1 MCPLRLARS
10 SLPQS
15 LRTGETV
22 ETIQLIGASAMFL
35 AIGGLLVFYEWSR
48 AKAGR
53 PILKGSEAVQLYYI
67 SYLTMFV
74 LAVVTTAKA
83 IIG

>member
-1 MCPLRLARS
+1 
-10 SLPQS
+10 
-15 LRTGETV
+15 V
-22 ETIQLIGASAMFL
+22 ETLQLISASAVFL
-35 AIGGLLVFYEWSR
+35 VIGGLLVFYEWSR

-53 PILKGSEAVQLYYI
+53 PILNGSEAVQLYYI

-74 LAVVTTAKA
+74 LAVATAAKA

>member
-1 MCPLRLARS
+1 M
-10 SLPQS
+10 
-15 LRTGETV
+15 
-22 ETIQLIGASAMFL
+22 
-35 AIGGLLVFYEWSR
+35 IGGLLVFYEWSR

-53 PILKGSEAVQLYYI
+53 PILNGSEAVQLYYI

-74 LAVVTTAKA
+74 LAVATAAKA

>member
-1 MCPLRLARS
+1 M
-10 SLPQS
+10 
-15 LRTGETV
+15 ETL
-22 ETIQLIGASAMFL
+22 QLISASAVFL
-35 AIGGLLVFYEWSR
+35 VIGGLLVFYEWSR

-53 PILKGSEAVQLYYI
+53 PILNGSEAVQLYYI

-74 LAVVTTAKA
+74 LAVATAAKA